1 MTMPGRGNIPHEYG
15 FSCWDLRLE
24 RVGAGGPRLGAGE
37 RISRDQPLGLL
48 GPGILMHPLHQ
59 DQGRRSGEKPSTCI
73 WRSLQVVVQCQ
84 ALPGPSKSNQFSR
97 ALAALRVSLAGTC
110 QAVIPGAPPSS
121 VPAGWLPSLVG
132 LRPLQGG
139 LSPPPGLQAGR
150 GHTWPLSHLSLPT
163 LFWEGTFDLAG
174 SKTGH

>member
-37 RISRDQPLGLL
+37 RISRDQPLSLL

-59 DQGRRSGEKPSTCI
+59 DQGRRSWGETFHLHMEVAAGGGPMPGSSRPFQVQSVFKGAGCTAGQPGRHVPSRNP
-73 WRSLQVVVQCQ
+73 RSPAFL
-84 ALPGPSKSNQFSR
+84 GP
-97 ALAALRVSLAGTC
+97 
-110 QAVIPGAPPSS
+110 
-121 VPAGWLPSLVG
+121 WLPSLVG

>member
-1 MTMPGRGNIPHEYG
+1 MSTGSLAGTSGWSRWGQEAPGLALGSGSHGTNLSVCWAQGSSCIPFTRTKG
-15 FSCWDLRLE
+15 D
-24 RVGAGGPRLGAGE
+24 AA
-37 RISRDQPLGLL
+37 
-48 GPGILMHPLHQ
+48 
-59 DQGRRSGEKPSTCI
+59 GEKPSTCI

-139 LSPPPGLQAGR
+139 LSPPPGLQAER